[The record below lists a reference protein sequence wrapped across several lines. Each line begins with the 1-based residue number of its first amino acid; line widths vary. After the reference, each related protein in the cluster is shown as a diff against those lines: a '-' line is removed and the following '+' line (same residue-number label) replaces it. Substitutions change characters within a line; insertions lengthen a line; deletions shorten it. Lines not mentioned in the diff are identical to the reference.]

1 MRGKKVKGRKRHALV
16 DTLGLPEVLQ
26 VTGADVQDRDGG
38 RAVLEIAPAHR
49 PRLTHGWMDGAY
61 QALVEWAD
69 KMYQWTF
76 EVVKRPRDQKGFV
89 VPPCRWVVERLFGWF
104 SHYRRLSKDYEVWPE
119 TQVSMLHLALIH
131 LLVRRQAA

>member
-38 RAVLEIAPAHR
+38 RAVLEIAPAHC

-76 EVVKRPRDQKGFV
+76 EVVKRPSGPAGLRRPAMPVGSRAAVRV
-89 VPPCRWVVERLFGWF
+89 VQPLSAVEQRL
-104 SHYRRLSKDYEVWPE
+104 
-119 TQVSMLHLALIH
+119 
-131 LLVRRQAA
+131 